1 MSVTMEQIQAG
12 IIKYIDTAMA
22 PRANGITKFMIY
34 FFVPSIPKMLEQKI
48 VDFKSMNVMPELFDA
63 DGNINLDEVYSRAK
77 EAIKKSGKLF
87 IPKINY
93 FADEQDLDM
102 LYNIIKN
109 G

>member
-1 MSVTMEQIQAG
+1 MTVTIEQIQAG

-22 PRANGITKFMIY
+22 PRANGVTKFMIY

-48 VDFKSMNVMPELFDA
+48 NEFKNTNIMPELFDTE
-63 DGNINLDEVYSRAK
+63 GNINLDEVYGRAK
-77 EAIKKSGKLF
+77 EAMKKSGKLF